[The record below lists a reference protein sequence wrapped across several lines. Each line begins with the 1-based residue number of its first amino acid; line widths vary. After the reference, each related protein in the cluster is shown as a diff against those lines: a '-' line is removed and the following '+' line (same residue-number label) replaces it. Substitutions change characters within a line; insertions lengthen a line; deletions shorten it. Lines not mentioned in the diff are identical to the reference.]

1 MAAPR
6 HDLALLALHYQ
17 NDVLHEDGKIRV
29 GLLAGSERRAGVIAA
44 ARAMIEGA
52 RAHGVPVIHVR
63 VAYRPDHA
71 DLLANAPIFRNVAA
85 SGAVIEGSWGAE
97 FHAGLEPL
105 AGAVNEFVVKH
116 TRINAFYGSPL
127 EVVLS
132 ALGTRRLVVA
142 GVATHSVVDSTVRHA
157 VDAGYEVLVNADA
170 CAAGMAQAH
179 EAALASMALIA
190 EIADGAG
197 TLRHFHLTSSSQ
209 NSR

>member
-6 HDLALLALHYQ
+6 CELALLALHYQ
-17 NDVLHEDGKIRV
+17 NDVLHEDGKIKV

-44 ARAMIEGA
+44 AQAMLAGA
-52 RAHGVPVIHVR
+52 RQHGVPVIHVR

-71 DLLANAPIFRNVAA
+71 DLLLNAPIFRNVAA
-85 SGAVIEGSWGAE
+85 SGAVIEGSWGAD

-105 AGAVNEFVVKH
+105 AGEFVVKH

-127 EVVLS
+127 EVVLA

-170 CAAGMAQAH
+170 CAAGAPQAH

-190 EIADGAG
+190 EISDGAG
-197 TLRHFHLTSSSQ
+197 TLRHFHMASSSQ
-209 NSR
+209 HSR